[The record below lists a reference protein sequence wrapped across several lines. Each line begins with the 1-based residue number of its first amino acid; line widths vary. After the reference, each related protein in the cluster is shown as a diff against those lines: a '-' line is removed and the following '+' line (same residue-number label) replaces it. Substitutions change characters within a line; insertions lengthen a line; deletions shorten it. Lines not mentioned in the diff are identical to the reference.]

1 MEASKRRGGNLAQY
15 LDRQY
20 SLAIYPGQVVVLS
33 PIIEEM
39 GNLRDE
45 LTAATVELS
54 FQQDKIQAMKSR
66 LNQLLTERDSY
77 FNSGKVVEHVGVR
90 HQRRKLAHFRDSTET
105 ALWFAESFGLIP
117 EALTVRMMSSN
128 DQLTISLAQSNKESG
143 DSPGVSTAVREADE
157 FTALQTLYLLDRFGV
172 SDEFYHELTQVL
184 H

>member
-1 MEASKRRGGNLAQY
+1 M
-15 LDRQY
+15 
-20 SLAIYPGQVVVLS
+20 LS
-33 PIIEEM
+33 PTIEEM

-54 FQQDKIQAMKSR
+54 FQQNEIQAMKSR

-90 HQRRKLAHFRDSTET
+90 QQRRKLAHFRDSAET

-143 DSPGVSTAVREADE
+143 DSPGVSTAVRE